1 LNEIQQPTLDD
12 KLHKLAQLRG
22 SIKDLQEQEKVLKQ
36 EQNELEAG
44 IIAQMKELGI
54 DRAGNDMCT
63 ISTKVEIVP
72 TVSDWEAVWQ
82 HIFDTRQTELL
93 QKRMSATAFR
103 ELASMGQ
110 TIPGVSPTELDR
122 LNYRSK

>member
-1 LNEIQQPTLDD
+1 MNENQQPTLDD
-12 KLHKLAQLRG
+12 KLHKLTQIRS

-72 TVSDWEAVWQ
+72 TVSDWDALWQ
-82 HIFDTRQTELL
+82 HIFDTRQT
-93 QKRMSATAFR
+93 
-103 ELASMGQ
+103 
-110 TIPGVSPTELDR
+110 
-122 LNYRSK
+122 

>member
-1 LNEIQQPTLDD
+1 MNEIQQPTLDD

-63 ISTKVEIVP
+63 ISTKVEVVP
-72 TVSDWEAVWQ
+72 TVSDWDAVWQ

>member
-63 ISTKVEIVP
+63 ISTKVEVVP
-72 TVSDWEAVWQ
+72 TVSDWDAVWQ

>member
-1 LNEIQQPTLDD
+1 MNKNQQPTLDD
-12 KLHKLAQLRG
+12 KLHKLTQIRS

-72 TVSDWEAVWQ
+72 TVSDWDALWQ

-103 ELASMGQ
+103 ELMAMGQ
-110 TIPGVSPTELDR
+110 SVPGVSATELDR

>member
-1 LNEIQQPTLDD
+1 LNENQQPTLDD
-12 KLHKLAQLRG
+12 KLHKLTQIRS

-72 TVSDWEAVWQ
+72 TVSDWDALWP
-82 HIFDTRQTELL
+82 HI
-93 QKRMSATAFR
+93 
-103 ELASMGQ
+103 
-110 TIPGVSPTELDR
+110 
-122 LNYRSK
+122 

>member
-1 LNEIQQPTLDD
+1 ISRYYREDDPLNENQQPTLDD
-12 KLHKLAQLRG
+12 KLHKLTQIRS

-63 ISTKVEIVP
+63 ISTKVEIV
-72 TVSDWEAVWQ
+72 
-82 HIFDTRQTELL
+82 
-93 QKRMSATAFR
+93 
-103 ELASMGQ
+103 
-110 TIPGVSPTELDR
+110 
-122 LNYRSK
+122 